1 MNTINPYTK
10 ILINSGRGEN
20 SCSGQGC
27 CMGIFTIL
35 ITDRRGIFRPD
46 D

>member
-1 MNTINPYTK
+1 MLAEVN
-10 ILINSGRGEN
+10 LSALVRGIAMT
-20 SCSGQGC
+20 QL
-27 CMGIFTIL
+27 TIL